1 MSLSAEK
8 PAGSLRVIVL
18 SPWASGG
25 GSHWR
30 NGIHLPVH
38 GQERF
43 HLFRSLLPFHDVRS
57 SRCTSLTH
65 LLQCVPKCLAPLDA
79 ALFLFHIW
87 VVYCGHV
94 EVQQILQRLCPAAL
108 VNSFI
113 TARGVLVDS
122 LGFPICKVMS
132 YQYLKV
138 SQLLPVC
145 AARIESQW
153 FPGLWDGGR
162 AEEQSNH
169 WGF

>member
-18 SPWASGG
+18 SPWVSVG

-43 HLFRSLLPFHDVRS
+43 HLFRSLLSFHDVHS
-57 SRCTSLTH
+57 FCCTSLTY
-65 LLQCVPKCLAPLDA
+65 LLCSVFRSIS
-79 ALFLFHIW
+79 FLLMLLCFSFHIW

-153 FPGLWDGGR
+153 FPGLWDGG
-162 AEEQSNH
+162 E
-169 WGF
+169 G